1 MTFSRFLDLLAF
13 MLPAYAANM
22 APPFLRFWKGWN
34 PPLNRKLLGAHKT
47 VLGIAAGIAVAIA
60 AAFLESLAGGSA
72 VVVDPDRWLSLGF
85 LLGLGAMAGD
95 AAKSFFKRRL
105 GIAPGHPWIPFD
117 QLDFQV
123 GALLLAGH
131 RAAIGA
137 ADVLCLLLAGF
148 VGDLLINQIAG
159 RLKVKE
165 TVW

>member
-1 MTFSRFLDLLAF
+1 MTLSRFLALLAF

-34 PPLNRKLLGAHKT
+34 PPLNRKYLGAHKT
-47 VLGIAAGIAVAIA
+47 VLGIALGIAVAIA

-72 VVVDPDRWLSLGF
+72 VAVDPGRWLSLGF

-95 AAKSFFKRRL
+95 AVKSFFKRRL

-117 QLDFQV
+117 QIDFQI

-131 RAAIGA
+131 RAEIGA
-137 ADVLCLLLAGF
+137 ADVVWLLAAGF

-159 RLKVKE
+159 RLKIKE